1 MSDVSPTSELSPV
14 KQALLE
20 IRRLRAQ
27 LAQRQTAAGTEPIAI
42 VGIAIRFP
50 DGIASLDSLWKVLA
64 AGEHSITGT
73 PADRWDENALY
84 DVDADRAGRT
94 YARHGGFLKD
104 ADRFDAELFGITP
117 REAESM
123 DPQHRILLELTWEA
137 LEDAGIPATRL
148 SGTRAGVFI
157 GLCNSD
163 YGRMLMEDRDDIDAY
178 SSFGL
183 AISIA
188 AGRISYFL
196 DSKGPSMV
204 VDTACSSALAA
215 VHLACKSLASGES
228 SLAITGASNLM
239 LTPDAT
245 ISFTHARMLAR
256 DGQCKT
262 FDAAA
267 DGYVRAD
274 GCAIVILKR
283 LSDAVADNDRVY
295 AVIRGSA
302 VNHDGRS
309 AGLTA
314 PNGPAQTAVIQEAL
328 RDAKL
333 AAADVDYVEAHG
345 TGTPLGDPIELQ
357 ALGAAYGEGRA
368 ADRKLLVGSIKTN
381 IGHLEAA
388 AGFAGLVK
396 IVLALRHEFLPPHRN
411 FAAPNPRVDWDNLPI
426 SVVNKAFRWQRGARP
441 RRAGVSAFGFSGTN
455 VHLLLEEAPLPAES
469 AAATKPSGPDCLF
482 VLSARSEAALREL
495 AARYAVWLDES
506 TAAIDDIC
514 RSVATGR
521 SHLRHRLTAIV
532 RDRTELADALR
543 AWLAGS
549 NDGLVKSAFAEQPA
563 PQLGIFCPPLSA
575 ADAAAT
581 AKALRADSPAFASAW
596 DSFAAAVAP
605 EALDGPAADFDPAQ
619 VVALQYAL
627 GRFWTLLE
635 TGPCAVFGTGVGEI
649 AAASLAGLL
658 SPTDALVRARA
669 RPGATPTRAKGT
681 GHFISTRSGRSETVW
696 DDRLQDGRARPRL
709 EDAARAAEAA
719 GAGFLLILGG
729 DGGTAP
735 AAIQQRATLL
745 GQSAEAAWRSV
756 LEGLAARY
764 LADAN
769 ISWDAL
775 YLERGGAGAR
785 PKLDLPIYAFQ
796 RQRFWRPQTHSRAS
810 RLPSQAEV
818 PANWPKAVNSVRLQS
833 ESGPLGWDVT
843 TYPTRWRRFEEL
855 AAGHAI
861 KTFVELGAFA
871 SAGARASTDDLVK
884 RHGIVPLYGRV
895 LNRWLNLLV
904 QEGVLRSD
912 GDAFVSPQPL
922 RERDLSTVSRDI
934 DQLLTDDPD
943 MLGYVR
949 RTSARLKDLLT
960 GRMSP
965 LEVLFPGGSL
975 EMAEGI
981 YERSASARYLNSMVA
996 AAVRSAVEDH
1006 RGSEPFR
1013 LVEAGAGTGGTT
1025 SRLAEFFPSDGEY
1038 WFTDLSDVF
1047 LGRARRRYEKNP
1059 AFRFTKYN
1067 LEQPPPPELPVG
1079 ATDVVLAANV
1089 VHATRDVGATIR
1101 GLRSLLKPGGLLILL
1116 ESTLHHSGFD
1126 LTIAFV
1132 EGWSS
1137 FDDKYRVS
1145 HPLLSADRWVELLGE
1160 CGFVEAD
1167 RFPKS
1172 GAAADNIGQH
1182 VVLGRNSLVASAN
1195 VVTSTARTGP
1205 AEAPAK
1211 VVSAQAA
1218 AAVRTGSP
1226 VGQDRRKELEQV
1238 VRTCAARIMHLDPA
1252 TRPGPRERFS
1262 DLGMDSLMALQLR
1275 SDLAEGLGLGDLLPS
1290 TIAFDTGTVERLTE
1304 ELLRLTDS
1312 AAGAAPAGQTPVPAD
1327 RATAPGAIS
1336 QAALEKFS
1344 DDQVEAL
1351 LAQRV
1356 LANEGILER

>member
-1 MSDVSPTSELSPV
+1 
-14 KQALLE
+14 
-20 IRRLRAQ
+20 
-27 LAQRQTAAGTEPIAI
+27 
-42 VGIAIRFP
+42 
-50 DGIASLDSLWKVLA
+50 
-64 AGEHSITGT
+64 
-73 PADRWDENALY
+73 
-84 DVDADRAGRT
+84 
-94 YARHGGFLKD
+94 
-104 ADRFDAELFGITP
+104 
-117 REAESM
+117 
-123 DPQHRILLELTWEA
+123 
-137 LEDAGIPATRL
+137 
-148 SGTRAGVFI
+148 
-157 GLCNSD
+157 
-163 YGRMLMEDRDDIDAY
+163 
-178 SSFGL
+178 
-183 AISIA
+183 
-188 AGRISYFL
+188 
-196 DSKGPSMV
+196 V

-215 VHLACKSLASGES
+215 VHLGCKSLALGES

-262 FDAAA
+262 FDAGA

-283 LSDAVADNDRVY
+283 LRDAVADNNRVY

-333 AAADVDYVEAHG
+333 APADVDYVEAHG

-396 IVLALRHEFLPPHRN
+396 VVLALRHEVLPPHRN
-411 FAAPNPRVDWDNLPI
+411 FAAPNPRVAWDSLPI
-426 SVVNKAFRWQRGARP
+426 SVVHKSLPWQRGERP

-455 VHLLLEEAPLPAES
+455 VHLLLEEAPLPAETVT
-469 AAATKPSGPDCLF
+469 AKPSGHDCLF
-482 VLSARSEAALREL
+482 LLSARSEAALREL
-495 AARYAVWLDES
+495 AARYVVWLDGS
-506 TAAIDDIC
+506 NATIDDIC

-521 SHLRHRLTAIV
+521 AHLRHRLTAIV
-532 RDRTELADALR
+532 RDRAELADALR
-543 AWLAGS
+543 AWLAGIH
-549 NDGLVKSAFAEQPA
+549 DGLVQTASAEQPA

-575 ADAAAT
+575 ADASAT
-581 AKALRADSPAFASAW
+581 AKALVAASPAFASAW
-596 DSFAAAVAP
+596 DNFAAAVAP
-605 EALDGPAADFDPAQ
+605 EALDGPAADFDPGQ
-619 VVALQYAL
+619 VVALQHAL
-627 GRFWTLLE
+627 GRFWTSLE
-635 TGPCAVFGTGVGEI
+635 TNPSAVFGTGVGEI
-649 AAASLAGLL
+649 SAASLAGLL

-669 RPGATPTRAKGT
+669 RPAAPPTRTKGV

-709 EDAARAAEAA
+709 EDAGRAAVAA
-719 GAGFLLILGG
+719 GVGFLLILGS
-729 DGGTAP
+729 DVGTVP
-735 AAIQQRATLL
+735 AAIQQRAAVL
-745 GQSAEAAWRSV
+745 GQSADGAWRSV
-756 LEGLAARY
+756 LEALATLY
-764 LADAN
+764 LADAD
-769 ISWDAL
+769 ISWGAL
-775 YLERGGAGAR
+775 YMERGGASAR
-785 PKLDLPIYAFQ
+785 PQLDLPIYAFQ
-796 RQRFWRPQTHSRAS
+796 RQRFWRPQAHSRTS
-810 RLPSQAEV
+810 PLQAPAEAA
-818 PANWPKAVNSVRLQS
+818 ANWPKAVNSVHLQS
-833 ESGPLGWDVT
+833 DSGPLGWDVT
-843 TYPTRWRRFEEL
+843 TYAARWRRFDEL
-855 AAGHAI
+855 AAGYAI
-861 KTFVELGAFA
+861 KTFIELGEFA
-871 SAGARASTDDLVK
+871 SPGARASADDLVL
-884 RHGIVPLYGRV
+884 RHGIAPVHRRL
-895 LNRWLNLLV
+895 LSRWMNLLAK
-904 QEGVLRSD
+904 EGVLRIE

-922 RERDLSTVSRDI
+922 RERDLSAEWRDI

-949 RTSARLKDLLT
+949 RTSGKLKELLT
-960 GRMSP
+960 GRMNP

-981 YERSASARYLNSMVA
+981 YERSPAARYLNAMVA

-1006 RGSEPFR
+1006 RSSEPFR

-1038 WFTDLSDVF
+1038 WFTDLSDAF

-1067 LEQPPPPELPVG
+1067 LDQPPPPELPVG

-1116 ESTLHHSGFD
+1116 ESTLHHSAFD
-1126 LTIAFV
+1126 LTIAFI
-1132 EGWSS
+1132 EGWSN
-1137 FDDKYRVS
+1137 FDDQYRVN
-1145 HPLLSADRWVELLGE
+1145 HPLLSADRWTALLGE
-1160 CGFVEAD
+1160 CGFVAAD
-1167 RFPKS
+1167 RFPRS
-1172 GAAADNIGQH
+1172 GAAADNVGQH
-1182 VVLGRNSLVASAN
+1182 VVLGRNSLVASGN
-1195 VVTSTARTGP
+1195 VVAYTARTGP
-1205 AEAPAK
+1205 TEAPAK
-1211 VVSAQAA
+1211 VVPSPAA
-1218 AAVRTGSP
+1218 AAARTDSL
-1226 VGQDRRKELEQV
+1226 VGQDRRKELEQI

-1275 SDLAEGLGLGDLLPS
+1275 SDLAEGLGLGDRLPS

-1304 ELLRLTDS
+1304 ELLRLTDPE
-1312 AAGAAPAGQTPVPAD
+1312 AGAAATVAPAGQTPAPAG

-1336 QAALEKFS
+1336 PAALEKFS